1 MRHLVTSIFNAAMGD
16 TLIQVAMYIS
26 NDNGM
31 LKIWYESQ
39 VIVGCRGIIMGR
51 NTIFV
56 GDKYSTID
64 AITSLIQLKNQ
75 WKDYMDSVL
84 QLVSVNSEP
93 DS

>member
-1 MRHLVTSIFNAAMGD
+1 MGD
-16 TLIQVAMYIS
+16 TLIKVVMEVS
-26 NDNGM
+26 NDNSM
-31 LKIWYESQ
+31 YKLLYKAQ
-39 VIVGCRGIIMGR
+39 VIVGCIRTRIGR

-84 QLVSVNSEP
+84 QLVSVNS
-93 DS
+93 